1 MHPVFTGLFN
11 VASSVSI
18 ILVNKHLV
26 STCNFHFILALLS
39 LNFLSTL
46 VFLGGLA
53 HIGFFPVRHLPFRDR
68 WILSLLGVGTVLTN
82 NASNEAN
89 SVGFYQITKLLIIPT
104 VIGIE
109 RLSGIRKS
117 YSRETLLSLVVS
129 STGVAIATVSDFDIN
144 LRGTVLA
151 AISVVLTAQYQIWQ
165 GSKQHEHG
173 LSAVQIAHSVGMP
186 QCVIGFTSSAILDV
200 LAPWIKPWMLL
211 TPGGLLEHELRSAW
225 DIFWILACCCIA
237 VGMNISIYVLMG
249 AFGSVAYQ
257 VLGQFKTCL
266 VIVLGYIF
274 FDTRVPVTWLLLRFS
289 GVGVA
294 VVGMISYGYFKSKE
308 APQKKA

>member
-1 MHPVFTGLFN
+1 MSALLTGFWN

-26 STCNFHFILALLS
+26 STCKFHFILALLS

-53 HIGFFPVRHLPFRDR
+53 HIGFFEVRHLPSRDR
-68 WILSLLGVGTVLTN
+68 WILSVLGVGTVLTN

-109 RLSGIRKS
+109 RMNGIRKT
-117 YSRETLLSLVVS
+117 YTRETLLSLVVS
-129 STGVAIATVSDFDIN
+129 SMGVAIATVSDIQIN
-144 LRGTVLA
+144 LRGIVLA

-173 LSAVQIAHSVGMP
+173 LTAVQIAHSVGMP
-186 QCVIGFTSSAILDV
+186 QCVIGFSSSFVLDV
-200 LAPWIKPWMLL
+200 ALPWLKPWMLL
-211 TPGGLLEHELRSAW
+211 RAGGLLEHEFRGAW
-225 DIFWILACCCIA
+225 DAFWIVTCCLVA

-249 AFGSVAYQ
+249 AFGSVTYQ

-274 FDTRVPVTWLLLRFS
+274 FDTHVPLSWLLLRFA
-289 GVGVA
+289 GVGIAVA
-294 VVGMISYGYFKSKE
+294 GMISYGYHKSKE
-308 APQKKA
+308 APRKQA